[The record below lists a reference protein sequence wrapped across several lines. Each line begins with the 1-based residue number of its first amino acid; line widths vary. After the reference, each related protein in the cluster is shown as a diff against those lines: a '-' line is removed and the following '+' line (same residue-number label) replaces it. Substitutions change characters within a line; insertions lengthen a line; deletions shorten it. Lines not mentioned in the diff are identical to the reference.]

1 MKYEQLPTEYKYD
14 TLADA
19 MYAREVE
26 YFHYDFDRK
35 NFEHLL
41 ANATDNEFA
50 ANVAERLDSTRK
62 QMGNVEAVVEALKAQ
77 IDDADAYAAACIADP
92 QQSLQ
97 GLPKRVHGGYVTCG
111 PPSAEIDRELVL
123 ASMSPQVRN
132 ELLDR
137 YSTTT
142 LFELP

>member
-62 QMGNVEAVVEALKAQ
+62 QMGNVEAVIEALKAQ
-77 IDDADAYAAACIADP
+77 IDDADAYAAAVERVTA
-92 QQSLQ
+92 
-97 GLPKRVHGGYVTCG
+97 KRKAKE
-111 PPSAEIDRELVL
+111 AEG
-123 ASMSPQVRN
+123 
-132 ELLDR
+132 
-137 YSTTT
+137 
-142 LFELP
+142 

>member
-1 MKYEQLPTEYKYD
+1 
-14 TLADA
+14 

-77 IDDADAYAAACIADP
+77 IDDADAYAAAVERVTA
-92 QQSLQ
+92 
-97 GLPKRVHGGYVTCG
+97 KRKAKE
-111 PPSAEIDRELVL
+111 AEG
-123 ASMSPQVRN
+123 
-132 ELLDR
+132 
-137 YSTTT
+137 
-142 LFELP
+142 

>member
-1 MKYEQLPTEYKYD
+1 VQYEQLPNEYKYD

-50 ANVAERLDSTRK
+50 ANVADRLNDTRK
-62 QMGNVEAVVEALKAQ
+62 QMGNVMLIISALKAQ
-77 IDDADAYAAACIADP
+77 VDDKDAYAAAVERVTA
-92 QQSLQ
+92 
-97 GLPKRVHGGYVTCG
+97 KRKAKE
-111 PPSAEIDRELVL
+111 AEG
-123 ASMSPQVRN
+123 
-132 ELLDR
+132 
-137 YSTTT
+137 
-142 LFELP
+142 

>member
-1 MKYEQLPTEYKYD
+1 MQYEQLPTEYKYD

-50 ANVAERLDSTRK
+50 ANVADRLNDTRK
-62 QMGNVEAVVEALKAQ
+62 QMGNVMLIISALKAQ
-77 IDDADAYAAACIADP
+77 VDDEDAYAAAVERVTA
-92 QQSLQ
+92 
-97 GLPKRVHGGYVTCG
+97 KRKAKE
-111 PPSAEIDRELVL
+111 AEG
-123 ASMSPQVRN
+123 
-132 ELLDR
+132 
-137 YSTTT
+137 
-142 LFELP
+142 

>member
-1 MKYEQLPTEYKYD
+1 MNYEQLPTEYKYD

-50 ANVAERLDSTRK
+50 ANIAERLDATRK
-62 QMGNVEAVVEALKAQ
+62 QMGNVLAVTEALKAQ
-77 IDDADAYAAACIADP
+77 IDDEAAYAEAVERVTA
-92 QQSLQ
+92 
-97 GLPKRVHGGYVTCG
+97 KRKAKE
-111 PPSAEIDRELVL
+111 AEG
-123 ASMSPQVRN
+123 
-132 ELLDR
+132 
-137 YSTTT
+137 
-142 LFELP
+142 

>member
-50 ANVAERLDSTRK
+50 ANVSERLDATRK
-62 QMGNVEAVVEALKAQ
+62 QMGNVMAVVEALKAQ
-77 IDDADAYAAACIADP
+77 IDDEAAYAAAVERVTA
-92 QQSLQ
+92 
-97 GLPKRVHGGYVTCG
+97 KRKAKE
-111 PPSAEIDRELVL
+111 AEG
-123 ASMSPQVRN
+123 
-132 ELLDR
+132 
-137 YSTTT
+137 
-142 LFELP
+142 